1 MKVSSGEER
10 KRAESLTDSDQG
22 RLQGGG
28 DSTAVWPGRLEM
40 ADKEE
45 ADV

>member
-1 MKVSSGEER
+1 MSCEEKEAGSFTDKIKEGSKGE
-10 KRAESLTDSDQG
+10 
-22 RLQGGG
+22 G
-28 DSTAVWPGRLEM
+28 DTTAKGPGRLEM